1 MAGPRHTAA
10 RVPEGRAPMHP
21 KGPGARRR
29 FIRNLALAA
38 VAVLTLPGCGEEQK
52 KNRDTLV
59 IGMTQYPATLN
70 PNIESMLA
78 KTYVLAMANRP
89 MTHVDA
95 DWNRI
100 CVLCETLPTLKN
112 GLAKPETLANG
123 KTGVAVTYTLRAGAT
138 WGDGVPVTTK
148 DVAFTIEVGKHP
160 ASGVADG
167 ELYRRILK
175 LDIRD
180 DKTFTLHMDRLTYD
194 YNALDSLNLLP
205 AHIERKNFADPK
217 EYRLRTAFDT
227 DSTNPG
233 LYFGPY
239 RITEK
244 HTGSRMVL
252 ETNPTWWGKKPAF
265 RKVVIQ
271 VIENTAAMEANLLS
285 GSIDYIAGE
294 LGLSLDQGIAF
305 AKRQGAN
312 FDITFKPGLVY
323 EHLDLNLENPYLKDV
338 RVRHALILALD
349 RQAITDKLFE
359 GRQPVADSF
368 VNPLDTIHAK
378 DTPRYTHDLKRADAL
393 LNAAGWSRRGTDGIR
408 LNAAGE
414 RLSLELMTT
423 AGNRSRELV
432 QQVLQS
438 QWREAGVEIRI
449 RNEPARVF
457 FGETVTKRRFTG
469 MAMFAWLSAPESVPR
484 LMLHSDH
491 ITTAANNWSGQNYT
505 AYANPEVDK
514 LIDAIETE
522 LDRGKRRILWAQLQ
536 KIYAEDLPVIPLF
549 FRADTFIVPKW
560 LRGVRPTG
568 HQDPTTYWIEK
579 WHFAP

>member
-1 MAGPRHTAA
+1 MMNFTR
-10 RVPEGRAPMHP
+10 
-21 KGPGARRR
+21 
-29 FIRNLALAA
+29 ALA
-38 VAVLTLPGCGEEQK
+38 VCLLAVLTLASCGDAPK
-52 KNRDTLV
+52 KSHETLV

-89 MTHVDA
+89 MTHVDTA
-95 DWNRI
+95 WKRI
-100 CVLCETLPTLKN
+100 CALCETLPTLEN
-112 GLAKPETLANG
+112 GLAKAETLANG
-123 KTGVAVTYTLRAGAT
+123 KTGVAVTYTINRKAT

-167 ELYRRILK
+167 ELYRRILGI
-175 LDIRD
+175 DIRD

-205 AHIERKNFADPK
+205 EHIERKNFADPK
-217 EYRLRTAFDT
+217 EYRLRTAYDT
-227 DSTNPG
+227 DSSNAG

-239 RITEK
+239 RVTEK
-244 HTGSRMVL
+244 QTGSRLVL
-252 ETNPTWWGKKPAF
+252 EPNAKWWGKKPAF
-265 RKVVIQ
+265 KKIVVQ

-305 AKRQGAN
+305 AKRHGDAFN
-312 FDITFKPGLVY
+312 ITFKPGLVY
-323 EHLDLNLENPYLKDV
+323 EHLDLNLENPILKDI
-338 RVRHALILALD
+338 RVRQALILALD

-368 VNPLDTIHAK
+368 VNPLDWIHAK
-378 DTPRYTHDLKRADAL
+378 DTPTYRLDPARASAL
-393 LNAAGWSRRGTDGIR
+393 LDDAGWAARGPDGIR
-408 LNAAGE
+408 INAKGE
-414 RLSLELMTT
+414 KLSFELMTT
-423 AGNRSRELV
+423 SGNRSRELV

-438 QWREAGVEIRI
+438 QWREAGIEIRI

-457 FGETVTKRRFTG
+457 FGQTVTKRKFTG

-484 LMLHSDH
+484 LMLHSSH
-491 ITTAANNWSGQNYT
+491 ITRVDNNWSGQNYT
-505 AYANPEVDK
+505 SYANPEADR

-522 LDRGKRRILWAQLQ
+522 LDREKRRALWAQLQ

-549 FRADTFIVPKW
+549 FRADPFVVPKW
-560 LRGVRPTG
+560 LTGIIPTG
-568 HQDPTTYWIEK
+568 HQDPTTYWVED
-579 WHFAP
+579 WAGRP